1 MFPYAVSHIFGHLP
15 PTLSCDITCEYDS
28 FCDSVLKANVPVI
41 SDAPITQPHHPPPSP
56 TTINQSV
63 STCLQNL
70 CTGRAFVGLGV
81 GLASV
86 TVPVYIAESAPPSV
100 RATLVT
106 VNVLMITTGQ
116 FVAYLV
122 DFLCTFL
129 PGTWR

>member
-1 MFPYAVSHIFGHLP
+1 MCHHLHS
-15 PTLSCDITCEYDS
+15 TLC
-28 FCDSVLKANVPVI
+28 VPRL
-41 SDAPITQPHHPPPSP
+41 S
-56 TTINQSV
+56 
-63 STCLQNL
+63 
-70 CTGRAFVGLGV
+70 TGRSHELGDRISHAIKPQACQTQQPDSLFFFTSSLKRDQCAGRALVGLGV

-86 TVPVYIAESAPPSV
+86 TVPVYIAESAPQSV

-129 PGTWR
+129 PGNWR

>member
-1 MFPYAVSHIFGHLP
+1 MSYVVSTAPTHPCDVTHEYDCLLFCSRRRRFSCFP
-15 PTLSCDITCEYDS
+15 PT
-28 FCDSVLKANVPVI
+28 
-41 SDAPITQPHHPPPSP
+41 HHPQPS
-56 TTINQSV
+56 NSRFL
-63 STCLQNL
+63 STCLQQEL
-70 CTGRAFVGLGV
+70 RIGRAFVGLGV

>member
-1 MFPYAVSHIFGHLP
+1 M
-15 PTLSCDITCEYDS
+15 
-28 FCDSVLKANVPVI
+28 
-41 SDAPITQPHHPPPSP
+41 
-56 TTINQSV
+56 
-63 STCLQNL
+63 L
-70 CTGRAFVGLGV
+70 CVTGRAFVGLGV

-86 TVPVYIAESAPPSV
+86 TVPVYIAESVPADV

-129 PGTWR
+129 SGTWR

>member
-1 MFPYAVSHIFGHLP
+1 M
-15 PTLSCDITCEYDS
+15 
-28 FCDSVLKANVPVI
+28 
-41 SDAPITQPHHPPPSP
+41 
-56 TTINQSV
+56 
-63 STCLQNL
+63 
-70 CTGRAFVGLGV
+70 GV

-86 TVPVYIAESAPPSV
+86 TVPVYIAESAAPRV

>member
-1 MFPYAVSHIFGHLP
+1 MCTRFD
-15 PTLSCDITCEYDS
+15 LSEWDT
-28 FCDSVLKANVPVI
+28 A
-41 SDAPITQPHHPPPSP
+41 A
-56 TTINQSV
+56 
-63 STCLQNL
+63 
-70 CTGRAFVGLGV
+70 GRGLVGLGV

-86 TVPVYIAESAPPSV
+86 TVPVYIAESAPQDV

-122 DFLCTFL
+122 DYLCTFL

>member
-1 MFPYAVSHIFGHLP
+1 MCQSFP
-15 PTLSCDITCEYDS
+15 T
-28 FCDSVLKANVPVI
+28 
-41 SDAPITQPHHPPPSP
+41 PPSP
-56 TTINQSV
+56 TTIKQSV
-63 STCLQNL
+63 STCLQQEL
-70 CTGRAFVGLGV
+70 RIGRAFVGLGV

-86 TVPVYIAESAPPSV
+86 TVPVYIAESAPPGV